1 MGNTKDTTCGLVD
14 TSNNNES
21 YYVNIS
27 ECMLH
32 QCPNDSIIYTFGNH
46 KQNDEVQKGCVLTM
60 HVLYPHITFWIGH
73 KVYCV
78 MTIPERQNNPQFAVL
93 VRLIIFTEGM
103 QQVQT
108 PMDLEMPPT
117 YEGSALLY
125 QQLQQTDNGTM
136 SKKQLRRFAQELC
149 NVNSKQQAMGLQRR
163 DQQIQRPLPNKT
175 FDTRVIR
182 QSSRWCWWRCSTRVQ
197 QRAVGGAGVKKS
209 LVCCVR

>member
-1 MGNTKDTTCGLVD
+1 M
-14 TSNNNES
+14 
-21 YYVNIS
+21 
-27 ECMLH
+27 
-32 QCPNDSIIYTFGNH
+32 
-46 KQNDEVQKGCVLTM
+46 QKGCVLTM

-93 VRLIIFTEGM
+93 VRLSIFAEGI

-149 NVNSKQQAMGLQRR
+149 NVNSKLWVCNVEINKSN
-163 DQQIQRPLPNKT
+163 DPFPTKHLIQGSY
-175 FDTRVIR
+175 V
-182 QSSRWCWWRCSTRVQ
+182 
-197 QRAVGGAGVKKS
+197 RAVDGLKFNKEL
-209 LVCCVR
+209 LV